1 MTDRRR
7 EGRERGWRPV
17 STLHYDRQEE
27 GGERE
32 RGVEACL
39 YITLWQ
45 TGGGRGEGEGGGG
58 LSLHYTMT
66 GGGRGEGEGVEACLY
81 ITL

>member
-7 EGRERGWRPV
+7 ERWGWGWRPVSTLHYDRQEEGGERERGWRPV

-39 YITLWQ
+39 YITL
-45 TGGGRGEGEGGGG
+45 
-58 LSLHYTMT
+58 
-66 GGGRGEGEGVEACLY
+66 
-81 ITL
+81 